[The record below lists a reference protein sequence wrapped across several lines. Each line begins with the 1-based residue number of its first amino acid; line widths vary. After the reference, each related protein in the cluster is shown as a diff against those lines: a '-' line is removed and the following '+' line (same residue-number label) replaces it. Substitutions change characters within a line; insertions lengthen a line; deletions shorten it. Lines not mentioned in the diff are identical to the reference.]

1 MRFIIIYSDGPC
13 GSSNFASLLEKYGFI
28 NLPFRKFHFSEY
40 FMGSKSFSDK
50 SMQLKFLTHIKV
62 YSNPERLWGTSVKDR
77 NERGKIIRFNEPTQN
92 EIDNFLSFEPKSLDS
107 LIYHCFTFASRFV
120 VYKDIISKP
129 KGIII
134 HEMPQFVIKHKFT
147 ENEYIN
153 KLIKSENFS
162 FFVLS
167 RDFKSWCAALF
178 SQQDSKL
185 KSLSRLNFV
194 SLEKLYTR
202 WLFIQNIAQ
211 HKKISEI
218 KLDDILLP
226 NTKKTIDLLQKKLNL
241 EPIIYNKLI
250 KKEFDIFGSIIKFKD
265 AFTPSDLSLKKSN
278 FLAYQILK
286 NYFKFPKLLRH
297 LLDYIFNFFRLIRL
311 FRF

>member
-13 GSSNFASLLEKYGFI
+13 GSSNFASLLEKYGYI

-40 FMGSKSFSDK
+40 FMGSKSLSDK
-50 SMQLKFLTHIKV
+50 SMQLKFLNHIKV
-62 YSNPERLWGTSVKDR
+62 YSVPERLGGISVKDR
-77 NERGKIIRFNEPTQN
+77 NSRGRIIRFNKPTQN
-92 EIDNFLSFEPKSLDS
+92 EIDNFLSYEPKSIKS
-107 LIYHCFTFASRFV
+107 LLFHCFTFASRFV
-120 VYKDIISKP
+120 VYKDNISKP

-134 HEMPQFVIKHKFT
+134 HEMPQFVIKHEFS

-167 RDFKSWCAALF
+167 RDFESWCAALF

-185 KSLSRLNFV
+185 KSFSKLNFV
-194 SLEKLYTR
+194 SLEKLYLR

-211 HKKISEI
+211 HKNISEI
-218 KLDDILLP
+218 KLDDILIP
-226 NTKKTIDLLQKKLNL
+226 NTKKTIDLLQNQLNL
-241 EPIIYNKLI
+241 EPIIFNKLV
-250 KKEFDIFGSIIKFKD
+250 KEEFDIFGSIIKFKE

-286 NYFKFPKLLRH
+286 IYRKFPKLLRH
-297 LLDYIFNFFRLIRL
+297 LLDYLFNFFRLIRL